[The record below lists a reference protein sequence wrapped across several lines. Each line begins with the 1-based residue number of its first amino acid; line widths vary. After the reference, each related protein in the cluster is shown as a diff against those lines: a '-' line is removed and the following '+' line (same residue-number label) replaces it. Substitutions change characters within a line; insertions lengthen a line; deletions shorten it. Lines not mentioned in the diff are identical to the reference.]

1 MFSLVGNALCVNCRI
16 VVNSWQ
22 ILMLHR
28 SGECS
33 VAYLRPNM
41 TTVPKISTTNMTKF
55 TPPPRAGSSLV
66 GCLVLQLVRRVRFP
80 TLPLV
85 MLTAM
90 MLSMLSLASW
100 GSKHPTRVLR
110 EPIQRVDLDWDRLN
124 ATQARTAARNPTSLT
139 PNPTPVAGDPNPA
152 LTFLPRASAVCPSAT
167 SRQMRPREAGRG
179 WASVRPASHVETVVK
194 ETTRTVR

>member
-1 MFSLVGNALCVNCRI
+1 MFSCPSSTKYD
-16 VVNSWQ
+16 NSAQNIKWKYDQ
-22 ILMLHR
+22 I
-28 SGECS
+28 
-33 VAYLRPNM
+33 Y
-41 TTVPKISTTNMTKF
+41 
-55 TPPPRAGSSLV
+55 PPPSRGFSLV

-139 PNPTPVAGDPNPA
+139 PTLLLSLVT
-152 LTFLPRASAVCPSAT
+152 LTQP
-167 SRQMRPREAGRG
+167 
-179 WASVRPASHVETVVK
+179 
-194 ETTRTVR
+194 

>member
-1 MFSLVGNALCVNCRI
+1 MFSCPSSTKYD
-16 VVNSWQ
+16 NSAQNIKSKYDQ
-22 ILMLHR
+22 I
-28 SGECS
+28 
-33 VAYLRPNM
+33 Y
-41 TTVPKISTTNMTKF
+41 
-55 TPPPRAGSSLV
+55 PPPSRGFSLV